1 MCIRDTCCS
10 VQSLSTIIGESG
22 LVYRGYLKR
31 GTTDGLVAV
40 KTGKGIQS
48 QQSRCNILCFIE
60 LNKELYYLA
69 VKADNYAEAL
79 VT

>member
-1 MCIRDTCCS
+1 MKVCIRDTWGS

-31 GTTDGLVAV
+31 HTTNDLVAV

-48 QQSRCNILCFIE
+48 H
-60 LNKELYYLA
+60 
-69 VKADNYAEAL
+69 
-79 VT
+79 